1 MLKLIKLEM
10 QKFKAGWFIR
20 GALIATL
27 LILGLITSMGY
38 IAAFENEI
46 FTEDMVLLFTDTMV
60 RATFIVFASVLIS
73 KFVIEEF
80 RSKTI
85 TLMFTYPVNRKKLM
99 IAKLIIIVLFA
110 FCSIIASQL
119 IVLTLYS
126 LISSFITTF
135 SVNVTAEMIL
145 NQLPSIFM
153 NALSASLMSLIP
165 LYFGMKKYSTT
176 TTISSSLLIVLLV
189 CQNFGDFS
197 LNTIIF
203 IPITLAVIGASI
215 AYLSVKNIEERDV
228 L

>member
-10 QKFKAGWFIR
+10 QKFKVGWFIR

-46 FTEDMVLLFTDTMV
+46 FTEDMVLLFIDTMV

-99 IAKLIIIVLFA
+99 VAKLIIIVLFA

-119 IVLTLYS
+119 IVLTLFS

-145 NQLPSIFM
+145 SQLPSIFM
-153 NALSASLMSLIP
+153 NALSASIMSLIP